1 MTRDQFRALE
11 GFSVNRN
18 PADSKA
24 DDLLL
29 ASISGY
35 ASITRPGRHDL
46 LQLEDLAMPL
56 IDYASAKGKR
66 DAAMR
71 LLQMQEAP
79 HSLVFKL
86 AHEPVN
92 ISAPLL
98 LRSQALSTSDLLHL
112 IEARGL
118 SHARIIARRHTQDS
132 LLTGLLKTFSDPEID
147 KLLASQDDLSTQITA
162 EWSDAPQREKTNSQ
176 KLMQIH
182 HQLNMMMRDANSEL
196 ENSASRYQSPVP
208 SYQVPENHLIDSA
221 LLINGDFFRMALADA
236 LGISLERARRVI
248 GEWPSSQLPIALKAL
263 NMSAQDCYLI
273 LTAMLGTI
281 HGNRDSLRDFV
292 HIYRSI
298 NPETAQQI
306 VERWKEDDAASVH
319 EKQKKTAN

>member
-11 GFSVNRN
+11 GFSINRN

-24 DDLLL
+24 DDLLT
-29 ASISGY
+29 AAISGY

-56 IDYASAKGKR
+56 IDYATAKGKR

-71 LLQMQEAP
+71 LVQMQEAP

-86 AHEPVN
+86 AHEPTN

-98 LRSQALSTSDLLHL
+98 LRSDALSTSDLLHL

-118 SHARIIARRHTQDS
+118 GHARIIARRRPQDALFTA
-132 LLTGLLKTFSDPEID
+132 LLQSFADPEID
-147 KLLASQDDLSTQITA
+147 RILAQEIDLEAPLSL
-162 EWSDAPQREKTNSQ
+162 DAPSVKVPEKTNSQ
-176 KLMQIH
+176 KLTQIH
-182 HQLNMMMRDANSEL
+182 QQLNMMMRDANSDL
-196 ENSASRYQSPVP
+196 DNATARHLPPVS

-221 LLINGDFFRMALADA
+221 LLINPDFFRTALADA
-236 LGISLERARRVI
+236 LGVSLERAKHII

-263 NMSAQDCYLI
+263 NLTAQDCYLI
-273 LTAMLGTI
+273 LTAVLGTI
-281 HGNRDSLRDFV
+281 HGDRDSLRDFV

-298 NPETAQQI
+298 NSETAQQI
-306 VERWKEDDAASVH
+306 VERWKAADSVIEHDAR
-319 EKQKKTAN
+319 KKTAI